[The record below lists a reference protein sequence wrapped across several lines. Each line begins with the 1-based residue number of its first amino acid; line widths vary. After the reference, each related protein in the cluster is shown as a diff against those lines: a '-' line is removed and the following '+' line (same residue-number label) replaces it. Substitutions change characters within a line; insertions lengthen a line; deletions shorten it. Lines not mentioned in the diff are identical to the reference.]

1 MFTKVN
7 SIDRLIIISFT
18 MIENNKGP
26 STVPWGTPLLTLRK
40 LVTTPSTTT
49 LCRRSHRKL
58 IIQFL
63 MYGLMSYDANL
74 LNRMRW
80 ETESKAL
87 LKSNEKALTKAASRS
102 SRSSQ
107 KCWHLIRAIVVL
119 CPFLYANWSGPIA
132 DMRMG
137 DNSMEEIHA
146 MQVELIFDIIFI
158 VHQIWHLP
166 AHSLSP
172 LQHGKYPNYQTTF
185 HMRGESSSKP

>member
-132 DMRMG
+132 DLRMG
-137 DNSMEEIHA
+137 DTSCLQTRRSKILIMMLVNEIG
-146 MQVELIFDIIFI
+146 
-158 VHQIWHLP
+158 
-166 AHSLSP
+166 LS
-172 LQHGKYPNYQTTF
+172 
-185 HMRGESSSKP
+185 